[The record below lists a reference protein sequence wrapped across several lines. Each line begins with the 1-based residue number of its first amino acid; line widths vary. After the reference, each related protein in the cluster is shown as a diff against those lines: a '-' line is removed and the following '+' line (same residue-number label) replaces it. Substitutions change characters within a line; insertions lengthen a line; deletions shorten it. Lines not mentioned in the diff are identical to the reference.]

1 MATEFIGRKK
11 EKEVLQKAL
20 ESGEAEMVS
29 VIGRRRIG
37 KTHLIKTV
45 YKEHIVFEMTGI
57 KNAKTE
63 LQLQNFA
70 GILQKQLGSA

>member
-45 YKEHIVFEMTGI
+45 Y
-57 KNAKTE
+57 TE
-63 LQLQNFA
+63 GVLT
-70 GILQKQLGSA
+70 KQSHASPLLSN